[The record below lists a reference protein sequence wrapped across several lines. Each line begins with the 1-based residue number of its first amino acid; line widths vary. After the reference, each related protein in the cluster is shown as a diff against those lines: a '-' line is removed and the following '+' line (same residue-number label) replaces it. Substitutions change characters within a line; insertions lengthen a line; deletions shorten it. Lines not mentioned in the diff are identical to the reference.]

1 MQTTGC
7 SMLKIFYDEKKNA
20 LREFDM
26 QPWYKIC
33 LNYRKKTTTTNADII
48 VKQFFFSN

>member
-7 SMLKIFYDEKKNA
+7 SMLKIFYDKKENA

-26 QPWYKIC
+26 QPWY
-33 LNYRKKTTTTNADII
+33 
-48 VKQFFFSN
+48 